1 MGIREIKNTL
11 VVEDLEKKTRVDAYI
26 ASFVKELSRTQI
38 GSKEATILVNGKKV
52 KNSAKIFN
60 GDTVDFSYTLEEFT
74 SLTPYDIPLAVLYE
88 DKDIIVVNK
97 DQGLVVHPGAGNF
110 NETLVNALVN
120 HLGESF
126 VQAFDSEDESIEE
139 NKEEIVEATPVELT
153 SIDESEEE
161 LEDVED
167 AEADEDDEVAVKTFA
182 LDPKRPGIV
191 HRLDKDTSGTMVV
204 ALNKNSYYNLV
215 EQFKART
222 TKKSYIAI
230 VKGHF
235 TKRRGRIATNIK
247 RDPKDRKKF
256 TTCLDTE
263 GKNAE
268 TTYVVLKQYE
278 GFALLRVN
286 IHTGRTH
293 QIRVHLA
300 SINHPVLG
308 DPIYSN
314 TSKKFKNATL
324 MLHAI
329 KLVFEHPV
337 TGKTIAFT
345 SPMPQR
351 FKNILKPLPS
361 FEMEK
366 GFEDKYYE
374 TATKMANHKK

>member
-1 MGIREIKNTL
+1 MGIREIRNTL
-11 VVEDLEKKTRVDAYI
+11 VVEDLEKRTRVDAYI
-26 ASFVKELSRTQI
+26 ASFIQELSRTQI
-38 GSKEATILVNGKKV
+38 GSKDAIILVNGRKV
-52 KNSAKIFN
+52 KNSSKVVN
-60 GDTVDFSYTLEEFT
+60 GDTIEFSYDLKEFT
-74 SLTPYDIPLAVLYE
+74 SLTPYDIPLSVIYE
-88 DKDIIVVNK
+88 DKDIIVINK
-97 DQGLVVHPGAGNF
+97 DQGVIVHPGAGNF
-110 NETLVNALVN
+110 DETLVNALVN
-120 HLGESF
+120 HLGDGYPA
-126 VQAFDSEDESIEE
+126 AFDVELNDEVVEE
-139 NKEEIVEATPVELT
+139 ALPVEPV
-153 SIDESEEE
+153 IVANDGEEEDDDEDSEE
-161 LEDVED
+161 VEPS
-167 AEADEDDEVAVKTFA
+167 VSSFA

-204 ALNKNSYYNLV
+204 ALNKDSYYNLV
-215 EQFKART
+215 EQFKERS

-235 TKRRGRIATNIK
+235 TKRRGRICTNIK

-256 TTCLDTE
+256 ITCADKE
-263 GKNAE
+263 GKNAD
-268 TTYVVLKQYE
+268 TTFVVLKQYE

-314 TSKKFKNATL
+314 TSKKFKDATL

-329 KLVFEHPV
+329 KLGIEHPV
-337 TGKTIAFT
+337 TGETMTFS

-351 FKNILKPLPS
+351 FKDILKALPS

-374 TATKMANHKK
+374 SATKMASHKK

>member
-11 VVEDLEKKTRVDAYI
+11 VVEDLEKRVRVDAYI
-26 ASFVKELSRTQI
+26 ASNIEELSRTQI
-38 GSKEATILVNGKKV
+38 GSKEAIILVNGRKV
-52 KNSAKIFN
+52 KNSSKVEN
-60 GDTVDFSYTLEEFT
+60 GNTIEFTYLLKEFT
-74 SLTPYDIPLAVLYE
+74 SLIPFDSPLAVIYE
-88 DKDIIVVNK
+88 DNDILVLNK
-97 DQGLVVHPGAGNF
+97 DQGLMVHPGAGNF
-110 NETLVNALVN
+110 DETLVNVLVN
-120 HLGESF
+120 YLGDGYPE
-126 VQAFDSEDESIEE
+126 AFNEDVKEKEKEDE
-139 NKEEIVEATPVELT
+139 
-153 SIDESEEE
+153 
-161 LEDVED
+161 
-167 AEADEDDEVAVKTFA
+167 EDDDNEGDEEPEAGIETFA

-204 ALNKNSYYNLV
+204 ALNKDSYYNLV
-215 EQFKART
+215 EQFKERT
-222 TKKSYIAI
+222 TRKSYIAI

-235 TKRRGRIATNIK
+235 TKRRGRILNNLK

-256 TTCLDTE
+256 TVCDDTE

-268 TTYVVLKQYE
+268 TSFVVLKQYE

-300 SINHPVLG
+300 AINHPVLG

-314 TSKKFKNATL
+314 TSKKFPDATL

-329 KLVFEHPV
+329 KLDFEHPV
-337 TGKTIAFT
+337 TGKTMMFS

-351 FKNILKPLPS
+351 FKDILKSLPS
-361 FEMEK
+361 FELEK

-374 TATKMANHKK
+374 SATKMNNHKK

>member
-1 MGIREIKNTL
+1 MGIREIRNTL

-26 ASFVKELSRTQI
+26 ASFIQELSRTQI
-38 GSKEATILVNGKKV
+38 GSKDAIILVNGKKV
-52 KNSAKIFN
+52 KNSSKVVN
-60 GDTVDFSYTLEEFT
+60 GDTIEFSYDLKEFT
-74 SLTPYDIPLAVLYE
+74 TLTPYDIPLSVIYE
-88 DKDIIVVNK
+88 DKDIIVINK
-97 DQGLVVHPGAGNF
+97 DQGLIVHPGAGNF
-110 NETLVNALVN
+110 DETLVNALVN
-120 HLGESF
+120 HLGDGYPA
-126 VQAFDSEDESIEE
+126 AFDAELNEEVAEENLSVEPAIVANDGEEEDEDE
-139 NKEEIVEATPVELT
+139 
-153 SIDESEEE
+153 ESEE
-161 LEDVED
+161 VEPS
-167 AEADEDDEVAVKTFA
+167 VSSFA

-204 ALNKNSYYNLV
+204 ALNKDSYYNLV
-215 EQFKART
+215 EQFKERT

-235 TKRRGRIATNIK
+235 TKRRGRIYTNIT

-256 TTCLDTE
+256 ITCSDNE
-263 GKNAE
+263 GKNAD
-268 TTYVVLKQYE
+268 TTFVVLKQYE

-329 KLVFEHPV
+329 KLDIEHPV
-337 TGKTIAFT
+337 TGETMTFS

-351 FKNILKPLPS
+351 FKDILKGLPS

-374 TATKMANHKK
+374 SATKMASHKK